1 MGDIGSRIRRYRL
14 SRYAPQGARPPRRLA
29 WVWLA
34 LAAWVLWAGVVSDHS
49 FVQLWRLER
58 ERARADHDLKAARV
72 EIDRLEAEARD
83 PDLKRSAAERSL
95 RERNG
100 MARPGEIVYR
110 IQQAPR
116 DTSRGGR

>member
-14 SRYAPQGARPPRRLA
+14 SRYAQPESPFRHRLG

-34 LAAWVLWAGVVSDHS
+34 LLAWVLWAGVVSDHS
-49 FVQLWRLER
+49 FVQLWRLDRERSRAER
-58 ERARADHDLKAARV
+58 ELRTARREIERIEAD
-72 EIDRLEAEARD
+72 ARD
-83 PDLKRSAAERSL
+83 PDARRSSVERSL

-116 DTSRGGR
+116 DSLRNR